1 MKKFELTAETNVLLG
16 RTLYRIR
23 ALRAFGDVDKGEL
36 GGFIEKETNLAH
48 EGNAWVSGNARVF
61 NNAWVSGNA
70 IVSGNAWVSD
80 NARVFNNALVS
91 DNARVFNNARVSG
104 NAEVSGNARV
114 FNNAIVSGNA
124 RVSGASEVYGNAKVS
139 GDAWVSGAS
148 EVYGNAKVSGNAEI
162 KQSSHYL
169 VIGPIGSRDDLTTFF
184 RSKAL
189 EIMVSCGCF
198 FGTIKKF
205 EEAVNKTHGDN
216 QHGKMYRLAIEMA
229 RAQIDLT
236 GEDETKSVEVDD
248 G

>member
-48 EGNAWVSGNARVF
+48 EGNAWVSGNAIVSGNARVSG
-61 NNAWVSGNA
+61 NAWVSGNA
-70 IVSGNAWVSD
+70 RVSGNAW
-80 NARVFNNALVS
+80 
-91 DNARVFNNARVSG
+91 
-104 NAEVSGNARV
+104 VSGNARV
-114 FNNAIVSGNA
+114 FNNAIVSG
-124 RVSGASEVYGNAKVS
+124 ASEVYGNAR
-139 GDAWVSGAS
+139 
-148 EVYGNAKVSGNAEI
+148 VSGNAEI

-216 QHGKMYRLAIEMA
+216 QHGKVYRLAIEMA

>member
-61 NNAWVSGNA
+61 DNA
-70 IVSGNAWVSD
+70 IVYGNAK
-80 NARVFNNALVS
+80 
-91 DNARVFNNARVSG
+91 
-104 NAEVSGNARV
+104 
-114 FNNAIVSGNA
+114 
-124 RVSGASEVYGNAKVS
+124 VSGASEVYGNAKVS
-139 GDAWVSGAS
+139 GNAWVFDNAIVSGNAWVSGNA
-148 EVYGNAKVSGNAEI
+148 EVYGNAIVSGNAEI

-216 QHGKMYRLAIEMA
+216 QHGKVYRLAIEMA

>member
-48 EGNAWVSGNARVF
+48 EGNAWVSGNA
-61 NNAWVSGNA
+61 
-70 IVSGNAWVSD
+70 
-80 NARVFNNALVS
+80 
-91 DNARVFNNARVSG
+91 
-104 NAEVSGNARV
+104 
-114 FNNAIVSGNA
+114 IVSGNA
-124 RVSGASEVYGNAKVS
+124 RVSGN
-139 GDAWVSGAS
+139 AWV
-148 EVYGNAKVSGNAEI
+148 YNNAIVSGNAEI

-216 QHGKMYRLAIEMA
+216 QHGRVYRLAIEMA

>member
-1 MKKFELTAETNVLLG
+1 MKKFELTAETNVILG

-70 IVSGNAWVSD
+70 KVSG
-80 NARVFNNALVS
+80 NALVS
-91 DNARVFNNARVSG
+91 DNARVSG
-104 NAEVSGNARV
+104 
-114 FNNAIVSGNA
+114 NAIVSGNA
-124 RVSGASEVYGNAKVS
+124 R
-139 GDAWVSGAS
+139 VSGAS

-184 RSKAL
+184 RSKA

-216 QHGKMYRLAIEMA
+216 QHGKVYRLAIEMA

-236 GEDETKSVEVDD
+236 GEDETKSVEVE

>member
-1 MKKFELTAETNVLLG
+1 MKKFELTAETNVILG

-70 IVSGNAWVSD
+70 KVSG
-80 NARVFNNALVS
+80 NALVS
-91 DNARVFNNARVSG
+91 DNARVSG
-104 NAEVSGNARV
+104 
-114 FNNAIVSGNA
+114 NAIVSGNA
-124 RVSGASEVYGNAKVS
+124 R
-139 GDAWVSGAS
+139 VSGAS

-216 QHGKMYRLAIEMA
+216 QHGKVYRLAIEMA

-236 GEDETKSVEVDD
+236 GEDETKSVEVEE
-248 G
+248 